1 MTRAAVLGAF
11 LLLGC
16 GPSEPAPAG
25 SGSGAAGVAPRPSA
39 RSSAPSSAEAA
50 AEEELSTRPV
60 EILKL
65 RLTSGVK
72 AKDPVD
78 TLEHAKPGERVYAH
92 LTVRN
97 RTGRPRKVHVVFRI
111 GGKERSATDL
121 EVSESWSWRTWAF
134 VTLRAD
140 EKPGK
145 LEVEISDDEGLP
157 LGEASL
163 PIP

>member
-1 MTRAAVLGAF
+1 MTRAAALGS
-11 LLLGC
+11 LLVLGC

-25 SGSGAAGVAPRPSA
+25 SGAVTVAAHPSA

-60 EILKL
+60 ELLKL
-65 RLTSGVK
+65 RLTSAVK
-72 AKDPVD
+72 AKEPVD

-97 RTGRPRKVHVVFRI
+97 RTGRARKVHVVFRV

-157 LGEASL
+157 LGEAAL